1 MVGELVCYTAVERRF
16 LSRVRMRAVLAFPP
30 LVSPT
35 YVPLALATLA
45 PHIRREAPSCSLD
58 VVDLNISLWNDV
70 AEASAAGLALR
81 DFLQGRAGDFYD
93 SIAYEA
99 ALPTWR
105 RLRGELEALA
115 HGVRRYLESGE
126 GPSTA
131 IDALIA
137 RVLASDP
144 ELVGLSITF
153 PGQLLFA
160 LALARGVA
168 KHSPRTRVVLGGAS
182 LSAVDANELLALVP
196 EVDSVLLGEGE
207 PGAGLLFAGAMADL
221 IPGLMHRVGS
231 GLQRN
236 KKTPVT
242 ALSGLPSADFRE
254 LDLARYFN
262 PTPVLPVVASRG
274 CPWRR
279 CRFCSHNFSFG
290 SFRSKEAACVVEEL
304 AGHQARHGA
313 WHFYFAEEDLSAGR
327 LGALATALTER
338 DLGLSFHAIAR
349 PSADFDVTAGAL
361 DEAYWPALFN
371 AGCHWI
377 SWGAESGAQRLLE
390 LVLKGTR
397 VETIE
402 RVLSQSHAAGIS
414 NLLMLIFGLP
424 SSTDEDLAETLD
436 FIGRVYP
443 TVDAISGGAFVL
455 FAGTPFARQAL
466 RHGLHILGAQPLLQ
480 GPAGLLSSTRLSF
493 KEISTDGS
501 LRPSRGAQEVDS
513 WRQRR
518 AWLAAPHFVESLCAE
533 HYLLYVSHR
542 AQQATPT
549 LLTPRAA

>member
-1 MVGELVCYTAVERRF
+1 
-16 LSRVRMRAVLAFPP
+16 MRAVLAFPP

-93 SIAYEA
+93 AIAYQA
-99 ALPTWR
+99 ALPVWR

-115 HGVRRYLESGE
+115 HGVRRYLESGD
-126 GPSTA
+126 GPPTA

-137 RVLASDP
+137 RILASDP

-160 LALARGVA
+160 LALARGVV
-168 KHSPRTRVVLGGAS
+168 KLSPRTRVVLGGAS
-182 LSAVDANELLALVP
+182 LSAVDADELLALVP

-207 PGAGLLFAGAMADL
+207 PGAGLLFGGAANDA
-221 IPGLMHRVGS
+221 IPGLMHRVGDRAT
-231 GLQRN
+231 RN
-236 KKTPVT
+236 KKVPVT
-242 ALSGLPSADFRE
+242 LLAGLPGANFGE

-290 SFRSKEAACVVEEL
+290 SFRSKEAACVAEEL

-313 WHFYFAEEDLSAGR
+313 RHFYFAEEDLSASR
-327 LGALATALTER
+327 LGALAKALGER

-349 PSADFDVTAGAL
+349 PSADFDVTAGTAGAL
-361 DEAYWPALFN
+361 GEAYWPALFD

-402 RVLSQSHAAGIS
+402 RVLAQSHAAGIS

-424 SSTDEDLAETLD
+424 SSTDDDLAETLD

-455 FAGTPFARQAL
+455 FAGTPFARQAE
-466 RHGLHILGAQPLLQ
+466 RHGLHVIGAQPLLQ
-480 GPAGLLSSTRLSF
+480 GPGGRLDSTRLAF
-493 KEISTDGS
+493 KELSSDGS
-501 LRPSRGAQEVDS
+501 LRPSRGALELES
-513 WRQRR
+513 WRRRR

-542 AQQATPT
+542 AQRLAPT